1 MTNHYVTQCFSTHL
15 STFVSSYSYIPSE
28 VIDTTLTQSNKEND
42 TEINTYWSNDPYLN
56 DSSISITNIS
66 R

>member
-15 STFVSSYSYIPSE
+15 STFVSSYSYIPS
-28 VIDTTLTQSNKEND
+28 VVMDTTLTQSNKKND
-42 TEINTYWSNDPYLN
+42 TEVNTYRSSDPYLN
-56 DSSISITNIS
+56 DSSIFITNVS